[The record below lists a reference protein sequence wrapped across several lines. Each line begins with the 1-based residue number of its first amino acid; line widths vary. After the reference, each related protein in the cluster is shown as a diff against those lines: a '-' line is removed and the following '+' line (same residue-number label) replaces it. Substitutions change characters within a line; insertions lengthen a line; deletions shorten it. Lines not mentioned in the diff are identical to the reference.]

1 MNEAIERALMVGK
14 PAFFLRHSTSQV
26 PLVICKKGYEAE
38 LLDLLHEK
46 SVVELMRP
54 KKEMSRENVL
64 HYFGWTIECESPF
77 EIRYEDGSSV
87 ATGEAAD
94 IVMKHCYDNLEKAGE
109 VK

>member
-54 KKEMSRENVL
+54 KIVNREEVL
-64 HYFGWTIECESPF
+64 QRAGWTIECESPF
-77 EIRYEDGSSV
+77 EIRHTDGSL
-87 ATGEAAD
+87 ATGFAAS
-94 IVMKHCYDNLEKAGE
+94 IVLHCLMDNLEKGE
-109 VK
+109 D